1 MEQARFKART
11 LDKSIFEAKK
21 RTRSS
26 HSDGKRSVE
35 RLQQV
40 PFNLS
45 TEQRGRQKA
54 VKKTDDDTLETAQQL
69 QRSKT
74 FKAKKMPQYKF
85 FEATK
90 ASEVNANARKDAE
103 FAEFNLRTNSRSQ
116 SRVKRSLTGADDEAK
131 QQSYVFKAAKMPDFS
146 DTYHG
151 IKPKSPKKLTTFTE
165 FNLSTHNRG
174 TDKQQKL

>member
-1 MEQARFKART
+1 MEQARFKARS

-26 HSDGKRSVE
+26 HSDGKRSIE

-54 VKKTDDDTLETAQQL
+54 VKKTGDDTLETVQQMK
-69 QRSKT
+69 RSKT

-85 FEATK
+85 FEVTK
-90 ASEVNANARKDAE
+90 ASGANANARKDAE

-116 SRVKRSLTGADDEAK
+116 SRVKQSLTEVEDDSK
-131 QQSYVFKAAKMPDFS
+131 
-146 DTYHG
+146 
-151 IKPKSPKKLTTFTE
+151 
-165 FNLSTHNRG
+165 
-174 TDKQQKL
+174 